1 MWDMLKQYLFVL
13 MCKAYLFLLVTSL
26 CGQVVS
32 WCHCLWC
39 TCSMRYPVLVG
50 LVCKYRVSTTRRR
63 FFGINRLQEILCL
76 LWEIVVDSGLLWGIM
91 AVRLWIGLGY
101 KCVILKHYH
110 ALLKKSVGWGLF
122 SVREFVEGCFGDI
135 MRWILLRFMAYI
147 SSCRI
152 KFVSRD

>member
-1 MWDMLKQYLFVL
+1 MLKQYLFVL

-39 TCSMRYPVLVG
+39 ICFMRYPVLVG

-63 FFGINRLQEILCL
+63 FFGINRLQEILY
-76 LWEIVVDSGLLWGIM
+76 LLWGIM

-122 SVREFVEGCFGDI
+122 LVWEFVEGCFGGYNEMD
-135 MRWILLRFMAYI
+135 
-147 SSCRI
+147 
-152 KFVSRD
+152 FVEVYGVHQHLPYKVC